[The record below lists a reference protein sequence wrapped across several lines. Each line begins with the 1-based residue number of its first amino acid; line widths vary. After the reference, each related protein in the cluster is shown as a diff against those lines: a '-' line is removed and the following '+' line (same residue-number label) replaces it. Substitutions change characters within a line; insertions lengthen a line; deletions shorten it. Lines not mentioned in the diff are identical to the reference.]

1 MITEY
6 TKVRT
11 LVSKEGYPAG
21 IVSVVVSVYTT
32 GSACEV
38 ELCDEKE
45 NPVNVVTYL
54 LSEVNQFRIIK
65 RLSL

>member
-21 IVSVVVSVYTT
+21 TIGVVVSVYTT
-32 GSACEV
+32 GPACEV
-38 ELCDEKE
+38 LQYGE
-45 NPVNVVTYL
+45 
-54 LSEVNQFRIIK
+54 
-65 RLSL
+65 